1 MSVKKRARVIVIPHV
16 WQLSVDMWFLHPS
29 LTHAVSDASKAVS
42 DCLHYCVVGDGYG
55 GI

>member
-1 MSVKKRARVIVIPHV
+1 MSERKGKRVIVIPHV